1 MSPRRPPRPREDTR
15 ATGDFG
21 DAAPPIVRHVSPSE
35 RDVLVELAAQVTTTP
50 EEAARVRSELEGF
63 LAELLS
69 WNRDS
74 NLVAAGDLGRL
85 ASRHV
90 LESLTVLPV
99 LDRLAPTRLVDV
111 GSGAGFPAIP
121 IAIARPAWQVH
132 AIESRRRKG
141 LFLQRVAERMENAN
155 LVVSID
161 RAERVALPSDALA
174 DVATARAVAVIG
186 ELLPVLTPLVRVGG
200 HAVLFKGS
208 SHELERVAWERV
220 DDGAWRHVETVP
232 VADRHLW
239 FEVFERIAKV

>member
-1 MSPRRPPRPREDTR
+1 MSPRRPPRPPQRDPGE
-15 ATGDFG
+15 FG
-21 DAAPPIVRHVSPSE
+21 AAPPPTVRHVSPAE
-35 RDVLVELAAQVTTTP
+35 RDVIVELAASVATAP
-50 EEAARVRSELEGF
+50 EDAARVRSELEGF

-90 LESLTVLPV
+90 LESLAVLPT
-99 LDRLAPTRLVDV
+99 LDRLAPTRLIDV

-121 IAIARPAWQVH
+121 LAIARPAWQVH
-132 AIESRRRKG
+132 AVESRRRKG
-141 LFLQRVAERMENAN
+141 LFLQRVAERMERGN

-161 RAERVALPSDALA
+161 RAERVTLPADAFA

-186 ELLPVLTPLVRVGG
+186 ELLPVLAPLVRAGG

-208 SHELERVAWERV
+208 SHEKELIAWGRL
-220 DDGAWRHVETVP
+220 DDRAWRHVETIAVP
-232 VADRHLW
+232 DRHLW
-239 FEVFERIAKV
+239 FLVFERLV